1 MSPGDTGT
9 LNLAM
14 RDVNNRLVRIP
25 DGRPGVAVFVLARG
39 CRPCVGS
46 VRAAARAVLRSGASM
61 DLTVVS
67 VDSATDRRAV
77 AGFARAT
84 GSPSARYVIDDR
96 SGSLTSMFGASE
108 LGTKIVYDARGVV
121 VARSP
126 ATAGA
131 LSRDLR
137 RAADSRPTTR
147 AQR

>member
-1 MSPGDTGT
+1 
-9 LNLAM
+9 
-14 RDVNNRLVRIP
+14 
-25 DGRPGVAVFVLARG
+25 VFVVAHG
-39 CRPCVGS
+39 CRPCVDS

-77 AGFARAT
+77 AGFARAA

-96 SGSLTSMFGASE
+96 SGSLASMFGASG
-108 LGTKIVYDARGVV
+108 LGTTIVYDARGVV

-137 RAADSRPTTR
+137 RAAGRGPTTR